1 VLRAVAERVLVAWVL
16 VAWVSII
23 HGVGGSVAGGREGDG
38 RRSRAAVPRLQ
49 ASDPRLS
56 VSNGSGRG
64 RSGVREIHGG
74 RGP

>member
-1 VLRAVAERVLVAWVL
+1 VLRAVAERVLVVP
-16 VAWVSII
+16 VSII
-23 HGVGGSVAGGREGDG
+23 HGVGGSVAGRREGDG

-49 ASDPRLS
+49 TSDPRLS

-64 RSGVREIHGG
+64 RSGVREIHGD